1 MASLMITNGV
11 LDVDELKYYED
22 IYITDDNITVESKQL
37 PAYTIVDNTY
47 YTGETTEGYRVNAR
61 IKCQLGNPEGMQRHM
76 TAGDK
81 VLNPMIFNG
90 NVLWTYEKIGMF
102 DTVAESKSFI
112 ESYINEDATK
122 LINERQHDV

>member
-1 MASLMITNGV
+1 
-11 LDVDELKYYED
+11 
-22 IYITDDNITVESKQL
+22 
-37 PAYTIVDNTY
+37 
-47 YTGETTEGYRVNAR
+47 
-61 IKCQLGNPEGMQRHM
+61 MQRHM

-90 NVLWTYEKIGMF
+90 NILWTYDKIGMF

>member
-61 IKCQLGNPEGMQRHM
+61 I
-76 TAGDK
+76 
-81 VLNPMIFNG
+81 
-90 NVLWTYEKIGMF
+90 
-102 DTVAESKSFI
+102 
-112 ESYINEDATK
+112 
-122 LINERQHDV
+122 

>member
-1 MASLMITNGV
+1 MITNGV

-47 YTGETTEGYRVNAR
+47 YTGETTEGYRVNDR

-90 NVLWTYEKIGMF
+90 NILWTYEKIGMF